1 MSLSLDIITNKL
13 TGYRFKSDLTGG
25 IDELTAADGLII
37 WSDGGWSIGCRNL
50 CTLHKNFPRVNTG
63 DRQ

>member
-37 WSDGGWSIGCRNL
+37 WSDGGWSIRGRNL
-50 CTLHKNFPRVNTG
+50 CTLH
-63 DRQ
+63 